1 MTDKTPWSLRTLGT
15 PSPFEMAMMLL
26 SLLSVIIVLV
36 MTFGRLDSETYR
48 LLFFVDTSICMIFM
62 INFFVGLI
70 RSRDKRFFIKH
81 HWIDFIASIPAI
93 EALRM
98 ARLFQI
104 LRVIRLI
111 RMSRSL
117 LLPLVKQ
124 RKQATLASLLVAM
137 VTILTLASVIMLIVE
152 SGTEGANIQT
162 AEQAIWWALVTIS
175 TVGYGD
181 YYPVSTAG
189 HIIGGVVIVS
199 GVSFFGVISGYMASV
214 FVAPDESER
223 QERQDAHKAE
233 IKSELELA
241 LARMEENQQKI
252 EQNQAQMLAQIAEL
266 KQAIETKNS

>member
-1 MTDKTPWSLRTLGT
+1 MTDKTPWSLRTLGS

-62 INFFVGLI
+62 INFFIGLF
-70 RSRDKRFFIKH
+70 RARDKRFFIRH

-117 LLPLVKQ
+117 LLPLIKQ

-137 VTILTLASVIMLIVE
+137 VTILTLASVIILIVE

-181 YYPVSTAG
+181 YYPVTTAG
-189 HIIGGVVIVS
+189 HIIGGIVIVS

-214 FVAPDESER
+214 FVAPDETER
-223 QERQDAHKAE
+223 QERQEAHKAE

-241 LARMEENQQKI
+241 LARMEENQQKM
-252 EQNQAQMLAQIAEL
+252 EQNQAQMLAKIAEL
-266 KQAIETKNS
+266 KQVIETRNN